1 MNPYKEVKVFALEA
15 TNFDW
20 NRIQL
25 DHLNKEEY
33 DAIVK
38 VLNNFKGL
46 FFKEGDQLTST
57 MEIQHEI
64 RTVTDEQINSKL
76 YRYPHNTKWK

>member
-1 MNPYKEVKVFALEA
+1 MNPYKRVNICALEA
-15 TNFDW
+15 ADFDW

-25 DHLNKEEY
+25 NHLNKEEY

-57 MEIQHEI
+57 MEIQHKI
-64 RTVTDEQINSKL
+64 RTVTDQ
-76 YRYPHNTKWK
+76 